1 MVKRIIDFK
10 KIDKSDLPLLN
21 SVRNSYANK
30 YLHDSRIFTLEETME
45 WFKKTNPHY
54 YIILKDNIRVGYFR
68 LSNYSKENMNIYVG
82 CDVSPEFV
90 GMGLGYLSYKKFLPF
105 LFSEYNL
112 NKVSLEVLSTNTKA
126 IGLYKKLG
134 FSVEGVKREEIKKG
148 DVFVDSII
156 MSLLKKELNN
166 EF

>member
-1 MVKRIIDFK
+1 MDSITFE
-10 KIDKSDLPLLN
+10 KITEDDLPFLN

-30 YLHDSRIFTLEETME
+30 YLHDSRIFTLKETIE
-45 WFKKTNPHY
+45 WFKKTNPKY

-82 CDVSPEFV
+82 ADISPEFV
-90 GMGLGYLSYKKFLPF
+90 GLGIGYLSYKKFLSYIF
-105 LFSEYNL
+105 IKYNL

-134 FSVEGVKREEIKKG
+134 FVVEGVKREEIKKG
-148 DVFVDSII
+148 GVFVDSII